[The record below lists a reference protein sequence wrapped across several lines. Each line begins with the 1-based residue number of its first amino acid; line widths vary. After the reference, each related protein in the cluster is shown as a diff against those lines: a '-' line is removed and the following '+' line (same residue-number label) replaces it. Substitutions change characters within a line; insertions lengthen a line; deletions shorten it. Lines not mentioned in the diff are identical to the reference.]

1 MQDEIPASR
10 KNRLRKTHLLTLL
23 TGRVESPREV
33 PTLTTGLLGLALV
46 LLERPLVDHAA
57 QVEDVAAHGR
67 LAGVDVADKD
77 NVDVRLDFLVCAR
90 HRPQSLSHG
99 QHMHTHIGFNPPQT
113 QKQRHAPSPPY
124 RSSRASASATAWI
137 SASTAS
143 FFASSTFL
151 ASAFSSFLAL
161 AAATFSSFL
170 TAAEGAAAAADLP
183 ATGVAGLDELG
194 VAALLELAGV
204 AALDEPAAEPAAEDD
219 AAPADDLLA
228 APPPPPILSETVA
241 GLASGSALG
250 NETVLAPPPMLRET
264 LAGLA
269 DGSTAGRTTLDR
281 TGGS

>member
-1 MQDEIPASR
+1 VQDEIPASR

-77 NVDVRLDFLVCAR
+77 NVDVRLDFLVCAQHAQALR
-90 HRPQSLSHG
+90 HG
-99 QHMHTHIGFNPPQT
+99 QHMHRRTGFNPPPT
-113 QKQRHAPSPPY
+113 QKGRHAPSPPY

-204 AALDEPAAEPAAEDD
+204 AALDEPAAEPAAEDE